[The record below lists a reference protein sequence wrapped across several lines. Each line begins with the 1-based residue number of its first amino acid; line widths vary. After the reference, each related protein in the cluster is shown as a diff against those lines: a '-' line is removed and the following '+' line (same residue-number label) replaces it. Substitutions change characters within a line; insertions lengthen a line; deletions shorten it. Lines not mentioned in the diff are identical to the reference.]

1 MHALAA
7 IAFGSIECRD
17 YVLKT
22 IIREQP
28 TYQMNWFQNQVCIGF
43 CFFSLDRSERARG
56 CR

>member
-17 YVLKT
+17 FVLKT

-28 TYQMNWFQNQVCIGF
+28 TYQMNWFQNQVCI
-43 CFFSLDRSERARG
+43 CLPFFRSF
-56 CR
+56 